1 MFRVALVSEP
11 GRKGGGW
18 GAGGVPGGGGTI
30 SLEPLRAAPPPGRPP
45 RKIVEASL
53 QSAQTRVFFFSSPT
67 RCSLQAENNT
77 ASQ

>member
-1 MFRVALVSEP
+1 M
-11 GRKGGGW
+11 GCGW
-18 GAGGVPGGGGTI
+18 GSWGGRDDFARATESGT
-30 SLEPLRAAPPPGRPP
+30 AARRPP

-67 RCSLQAENNT
+67 RCSLQAENNI